1 MRRNDQ
7 VKLTAESAPPQRD
20 IRPLRRLLPFMR
32 PYLWQVLGALA
43 ALTIAAGTVLAIG
56 AGLRQ
61 VVDLGFM
68 TANPDM
74 LDTSLAWM
82 FGAILVLASATYTRF
97 YLVSWVGERVVT
109 DLRQAVFAH
118 LLQLSPSFF
127 ETARSGDLITR
138 LTTDTSV
145 IQLVVGSSI
154 SVALRNGLL
163 LLGGLTMLLL
173 TSGHLTM
180 LVLVVVP
187 LVIAPI
193 IIIGRHVR
201 RYAKLAQEKLADV
214 SANIDET
221 VHGIKTVQAYT
232 HEALE
237 EKQFNTK
244 AEAALSAA
252 LLRIRARALMSMI
265 VISLVFTAIGVI
277 LWIGGHDVLEGAM
290 SAGQLTSFI
299 FYAMIVAGSV
309 GAISEV
315 SADLQ
320 RAAGA
325 TERIFELM
333 AVTPD
338 ITAPADPLPLPQPLR
353 GNIRFQAVTF
363 CYPSRPEQP
372 AINRLNLD
380 IAAGEKLAL
389 VGSSG
394 AGKTTLFQLLLRFYD
409 PQQGG
414 IAIDGVDVRRLHPV
428 TLRQQIG
435 LVAQEPVIF
444 SLNAWDN
451 IRYGRPD
458 ATNDEVMAAA
468 KAAYADSFLLKLPE
482 GLNSHLG
489 EKGVRLSGGQRQRI
503 AIARA
508 VLRNPPILLLDEA
521 TSALDAESERYV
533 QQALE
538 RLMQGRTTIIIAHR
552 LATVINADR
561 IAVLDNGVIVGSG
574 THRELI
580 AQNGLYAKLAKL
592 QFEQGTQA

>member
-1 MRRNDQ
+1 MA
-7 VKLTAESAPPQRD
+7 AESAPLQRD
-20 IRPLRRLLPFMR
+20 IRPLRQLLPYLR
-32 PYLWQVLGALA
+32 PYGWPIVGAVV
-43 ALTIAAGTVLAIG
+43 ALMTAAGTVLGIG

-74 LDTSLAWM
+74 LNTSLAWM
-82 FGAILVLASATYTRF
+82 FGTVLVLAGATYARF
-97 YLVSWVGERVVT
+97 YLVSWVGERVVA
-109 DLRQAVFAH
+109 DLRQSVFAH
-118 LLQLSPSFF
+118 LLRLSPSFF
-127 ETARSGDLITR
+127 ETARSGDIITR

-173 TSGHLTM
+173 TSGRLTL
-180 LVLVVVP
+180 LVLFVVP
-187 LVIAPI
+187 VVIAPI
-193 IIIGRHVR
+193 IIIGRRVR
-201 RYAKLAQEKLADV
+201 RYAKIAQEKLADV

-237 EKQFNTK
+237 ERQFNSK
-244 AEAALSAA
+244 AEAALAAA

-277 LWIGGHDVLEGAM
+277 LWIGGHDVLQGTM

-299 FYAMIVAGSV
+299 FYAVVVAGSV

-338 ITAPADPLPLPQPLR
+338 IAAPADPLPLPQPLR
-353 GNIRFQAVTF
+353 GSIRFQDVTF

-372 AINRLNLD
+372 AINRLGLD

-409 PQQGG
+409 PQQG
-414 IAIDGVDVRRLHPV
+414 AITVDGADIRRLHPV

-458 ATNDEVMAAA
+458 ATDAEVMAAA
-468 KAAYADSFLLKLPE
+468 KAAYADEFLLKLPE
-482 GLNSHLG
+482 GFNSHLG

-538 RLMQGRTTIIIAHR
+538 RLMQNRTTLIIAHR
-552 LATVINADR
+552 LATVVNADR
-561 IAVLDNGVIVGSG
+561 IAVLDGGVIVANG

-592 QFEQGTQA
+592 QFEQSALE